1 MGTTVLDDV
10 FHSPWPMD
18 LDDLSATKHKRDL
31 RLFTSVYHI
40 KSRPIFGVLTHAQ
53 NIWDLGGSFSHDK
66 LNRKTKSED
75 SDSAG
80 WRPGM
85 TCRCSNPIPGIQTI
99 PKLFPIHKE
108 IQIHSTRF
116 SFGKIAA
123 TLGRSLWVVGLDT
136 LAHLQVL
143 FPRWLSPNLFCGQR
157 AWRESPL
164 VTPVSH

>member
-1 MGTTVLDDV
+1 MFVRISHSIPGAPGNFGRYPCGHVGPSFLSHGQFWELVKKWSNSCGTTVLDDV

-53 NIWDLGGSFSHDK
+53 NMWDLGGSFSHDK

-85 TCRCSNPIPGIQTI
+85 TCRCSNPIPGIQTNPSYFQFIKRSKYI
-99 PKLFPIHKE
+99 PPGF
-108 IQIHSTRF
+108 R
-116 SFGKIAA
+116 
-123 TLGRSLWVVGLDT
+123 LGR
-136 LAHLQVL
+136 
-143 FPRWLSPNLFCGQR
+143 
-157 AWRESPL
+157 
-164 VTPVSH
+164 